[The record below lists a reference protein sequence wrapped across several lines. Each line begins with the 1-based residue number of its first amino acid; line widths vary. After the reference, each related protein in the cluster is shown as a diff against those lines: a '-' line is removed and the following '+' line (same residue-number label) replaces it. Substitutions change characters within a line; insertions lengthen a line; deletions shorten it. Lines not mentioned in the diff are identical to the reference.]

1 MRDDNVHNIEF
12 TGGDNFFGQMREAG
26 VADQQFIREIVQ
38 MFIEEG
44 QLTLNL
50 LGQSI
55 LEKNIPN
62 IRLYAHKL
70 KSSFIMFDMIKE
82 HELVT
87 QLEKSETDNLRNSPT
102 LFTELETSCN
112 GNFTKLK
119 KKYLS
124 F

>member
-1 MRDDNVHNIEF
+1 MSDDNLHNIEF
-12 TGGDNFFGQMREAG
+12 TGGDSFFGQMKAGG

-44 QLTLNL
+44 QLTLSL
-50 LGQSI
+50 LGQGV

-62 IRLYAHKL
+62 IRLYTHKL

-87 QLEKSETDNLRNSPT
+87 QLEKSETDNLKDSPA
-102 LFTELETSCN
+102 LFTELEISCKV
-112 GNFTKLK
+112 NFTKLK
-119 KKYLS
+119 KKYLDA
-124 F
+124 